1 MDQPDV
7 AVDPHATALGAK
19 VADAVAALRRSD
31 PATAATLLDEVWSD
45 ALFLAADDLE
55 DVRARV
61 ACLLAVARC
70 RCEEWDRA
78 EQMAKIAADYARR
91 LQDADGAAAVA
102 NVRAAIATG
111 REAERERSALEEA
124 QRRLSERSLEGA
136 FRHAHDAAARAD
148 VLVGKSAIALGDGK
162 DGTAAFLAR
171 AALDVLAT
179 DTSGSRSERLRVS
192 VMARVCLARADH
204 AVAGDELQTAWSAAA
219 DADETNLVATVIRA
233 ADLLGVEVGVLEGPW
248 LAPPTPPLVGA
259 AGTPTAPDGVAPTV
273 PEIPSS

>member
-19 VADAVAALRRSD
+19 VADAMAALRRAD
-31 PATAATLLDEVWSD
+31 PAAAATLLEEVWSD
-45 ALFLAADDLE
+45 DAFLAAEDLE

-70 RCEEWDRA
+70 RCAEWDRA
-78 EQMAKIAADYARR
+78 EEMAKIAADYARR
-91 LQDADGAAAVA
+91 LGDPEGAAAVA

-111 REAERERSALEEA
+111 READRERSALEDA
-124 QRRLSERSLEGA
+124 QRRLAERSLEGA

-148 VLVGKSAIALGDGK
+148 VLVGKSAIALSGAK

-179 DTSGSRSERLRVS
+179 DPSGSRPERLRVA

-204 AVAGDELQTAWSAAA
+204 AVAGDELQLAWSEAA
-219 DADETNLVATVIRA
+219 DADETNLVATVLRA
-233 ADLLGVEVGVLEGPW
+233 AELLGLEVGVLEGPS
-248 LAPPTPPLVGA
+248 LPPP
-259 AGTPTAPDGVAPTV
+259 PTV
-273 PEIPSS
+273 PRR